1 LTLFFIFAYLNN
13 SNMSLLRAFS
23 KEQIINKINFENPW
37 WRNHKIDD
45 YYSSMK
51 KRLYFDLFS
60 PLVYEK
66 KIKRAVVLM
75 GPRRVGKTVM
85 LFHLVQDLID
95 NKIPS
100 KNICYLSIEN
110 PIYNSLSLEEMLLH
124 FLEHNNLNF
133 SNELYVIFDEIQ
145 YLKNWEVHLKTL
157 VDSYHKIKFIVSGSA
172 AAALKLKSIES
183 GAGRF
188 TDFMLPPLTFYE
200 YIDLKNLSHLISLK
214 IKEWKGVS
222 GSYYVTD
229 NIDVFNNHFIDYI
242 NFGGYPEVS
251 LSKEIQSDP
260 GRYIRNDIVD
270 KVLLRDLPSLY
281 GIKDVQE
288 LNSLFTT
295 IAYNTGNEFTYEEL
309 SKNSGIVK
317 NTLKKYIEYLEAAFL
332 IRVINKIDQ
341 NAKKFKRAT
350 SFKIYLTNPSLRSAL
365 FSPLRK
371 DDDFMGNLVE
381 TAIFSQWGHN
391 TDFTPY
397 YARWKNGEVDIVS
410 LSKEKQKPL
419 WAVEIKWSNRF
430 VKSVQKL
437 SNLKSFCEKNN
448 LDRTLV
454 TTKDIE
460 KIKELDNLTY
470 DFTPSSI
477 YCYTVGRNAIERR
490 LNKTMGIS
498 H

>member
-1 LTLFFIFAYLNN
+1 
-13 SNMSLLRAFS
+13 MSLLRAFS

-37 WRNHKIDD
+37 WKKNKIDE

-51 KRLYFDLFS
+51 KRLYFELFS

-66 KIKRAVVLM
+66 KIKRAIVLM

-85 LFHLVQDLID
+85 LFHLIQDLID
-95 NKIPS
+95 NNIPA

-124 FLEHNNLNF
+124 FLEYNKLSS

-214 IKEWKGVS
+214 IKNWKGVS
-222 GSYYVTD
+222 GNYYYTD
-229 NIDVFNNHFIDYI
+229 KIAVFNNHFIDYI

-251 LSKEIQSDP
+251 LSKEIQLDP

-295 IAYNTGNEFTYEEL
+295 IAYNSGNEFTYEEL

-365 FSPLRK
+365 FSPLDK
-371 DDDFMGNLVE
+371 DDDFIGNMVE

-391 TDFTPY
+391 TGFTPY

-410 LSKEKQKPL
+410 LSNEKQKPL
-419 WAVEIKWSNRF
+419 WAVEIKWSNRY
-430 VKSVQKL
+430 VKSLQKL

-448 LDRTLV
+448 LDRTLI
-454 TTKDIE
+454 TTRDIE
-460 KIKELDNLTY
+460 EIKENEGLIY

-490 LNKTMGIS
+490 LNKSMAIT

>member
-1 LTLFFIFAYLNN
+1 
-13 SNMSLLRAFS
+13 MSLLRAFS

-37 WRNHKIDD
+37 WKNNKIDE

-51 KRLYFDLFS
+51 KRLYFELFS

-66 KIKRAVVLM
+66 KIKRAIVLM

-85 LFHLVQDLID
+85 LFHLIQDLID
-95 NKIPS
+95 NNVPA

-124 FLEHNNLNF
+124 FLEYNKLSS

-145 YLKNWEVHLKTL
+145 YLKNWEVHLKAL

-214 IKEWKGVS
+214 IKKWKGVA
-222 GSYYVTD
+222 GNYYHTD
-229 NIDVFNNHFIDYI
+229 KIAIFNKHFIDYI

-251 LSKEIQSDP
+251 LSKEIQLDP

-295 IAYNTGNEFTYEEL
+295 IAYNSGNEFTYEEL

-365 FSPLRK
+365 FSPLDK
-371 DDDFMGNLVE
+371 GDDFIGNMVE

-391 TDFTPY
+391 TGFTPY

-410 LSKEKQKPL
+410 LSNEKQKPI

-430 VKSVQKL
+430 VKSLQKL

-448 LDRTLV
+448 LDRTLI
-454 TTKDIE
+454 TTIDIE
-460 KIKELDNLTY
+460 EIKENDGLIY

-490 LNKTMGIS
+490 LNKSMAIS

>member
-1 LTLFFIFAYLNN
+1 
-13 SNMSLLRAFS
+13 MSLLSAFS

-37 WRNHKIDD
+37 WKTNKIDE

-66 KIKRAVVLM
+66 KVKRAIVLM

-85 LFHLVQDLID
+85 LFHLVQDLI
-95 NKIPS
+95 NNNIPAKS
-100 KNICYLSIEN
+100 ICYLSIEN
-110 PIYNSLSLEEMLLH
+110 PIYNGLTLEEMLLH
-124 FLEHNNLNF
+124 FLEHTNQEP
-133 SNELYVIFDEIQ
+133 SSELYIIFDEIQ
-145 YLKNWEVHLKTL
+145 YLKNWEVHLKIL

-200 YIDLKNLSHLISLK
+200 YIDLKNLSHLISQK
-214 IKEWKGVS
+214 IKKWKGIS
-222 GSYYVTD
+222 ANYYHTNNMD
-229 NIDVFNNHFIDYI
+229 EFNKHFVDYI

-251 LSKEIQSDP
+251 LSKEIQLDP

-281 GIKDVQE
+281 GINDVQE

-341 NAKKFKRAT
+341 SAKKFKRAT

-365 FSPLRK
+365 FSPLK
-371 DDDFMGNLVE
+371 EDDDFIGNMVE

-391 TDFTPY
+391 TSFKPY

-410 LSKEKQKPL
+410 LSAEKQKPL
-419 WAVEIKWSNRF
+419 WAVEIKWSNRYM
-430 VKSVQKL
+430 KSIQKL
-437 SNLKSFCEKNN
+437 SNLKSFCNQNN
-448 LDRTLV
+448 LDRTLI

-460 KIKELDNLTY
+460 EIIESDGLIY
-470 DFTPSSI
+470 DFTPSSL

-490 LNKTMGIS
+490 LNKSMAIS